1 MEEANYRDE
10 DLVKKLK
17 KELVEIN
24 LKLRNLRPKKNM
36 EYSSNKKYFDLAGK
50 RRILRSQLEKEIFNP
65 KSPENN
71 RKSFESV
78 YNAFF
83 LREEVIDI
91 KDRARILFN
100 SKISIKDDNYIQELD
115 DIYNLFRIELQPSRL
130 NSLPESNMLSTKLKK
145 RIIKKLV
152 VLEGFWFLEPSFLR
166 NSRWKR
172 LLGIVIFLVLLYG
185 ITFYILI
192 RYLLQD

>member
-1 MEEANYRDE
+1 MEEATYRDE

-17 KELVEIN
+17 KEIVEIN

-36 EYSSNKKYFDLAGK
+36 EYSSNKKYFDLTRK

-83 LREEVIDI
+83 LREEVLDI
-91 KDRARILFN
+91 KDRAKILFN
-100 SKISIKDDNYIQELD
+100 SKISIKDDDYIQELD
-115 DIYNLFRIELQPSRL
+115 DIYNLFRIELQPSKL

-192 RYLLQD
+192 RYLL

>member
-1 MEEANYRDE
+1 MEVKNYRDE
-10 DLVKKLK
+10 DLLKKLK
-17 KELVEIN
+17 KEIVEID
-24 LKLRNLRPKKNM
+24 LKLRNLRPENNM
-36 EYSSNKKYFDLAGK
+36 EYSSNKEYFDLTGK
-50 RRILRSQLEKEIFNP
+50 RRRLRSQIEKEIFKP

-78 YNAFF
+78 YNALF

-145 RIIKKLV
+145 KLVKKLV
-152 VLEGFWFLEPSFLR
+152 VFEGFSFPEPSFLR

-172 LLGIVIFLVLLYG
+172 LLGVVIILVLLYG
-185 ITFYILI
+185 IAFYILI
-192 RYLLQD
+192 RYLL

>member
-1 MEEANYRDE
+1 MEVKNYRDE

-17 KELVEIN
+17 KEIVEIN

-50 RRILRSQLEKEIFNP
+50 RRILRSQLEKEIFKP
-65 KSPENN
+65 KSSENK

-83 LREEVIDI
+83 NREEVIEI
-91 KDRARILFN
+91 KDRAKKLFK
-100 SKISIKDDNYIQELD
+100 SKISIKDDNYIQEID
-115 DIYNLFRIELQPSRL
+115 AIYNLFRIELQPSEL
-130 NSLPESNMLSTKLKK
+130 NSLPESNKLNTKLKK
-145 RIIKKLV
+145 RLVEKLV
-152 VLEGFWFLEPSFLR
+152 DFEGFSFSEPSFLR

-172 LLGIVIFLVLLYG
+172 LLGVIIFVVVLYG
-185 ITFYILI
+185 VGFYILI
-192 RYLLQD
+192 RYLL

>member
-1 MEEANYRDE
+1 MEEANYHDE

-17 KELVEIN
+17 KEIVEIN

-36 EYSSNKKYFDLAGK
+36 EYSSNKKYFDLTRK

-83 LREEVIDI
+83 LREEVLDI
-91 KDRARILFN
+91 KDRAKILFN
-100 SKISIKDDNYIQELD
+100 SKISIKDDDYIQELD
-115 DIYNLFRIELQPSRL
+115 DIYNLFRLELQPSRL

-152 VLEGFWFLEPSFLR
+152 VLEGFWFL
-166 NSRWKR
+166 
-172 LLGIVIFLVLLYG
+172 
-185 ITFYILI
+185 
-192 RYLLQD
+192 

>member
-1 MEEANYRDE
+1 VEEATYSDE

-36 EYSSNKKYFDLAGK
+36 EYSSNKKYFDLTRK

-83 LREEVIDI
+83 LREEVLDI
-91 KDRARILFN
+91 KDRAKILFN
-100 SKISIKDDNYIQELD
+100 SKISIKDDDYIQELD

-192 RYLLQD
+192 RYLL